1 MNRENIVVLDFGG
14 QYSHLITRRIRD
26 LSVYAE
32 LLPYDTP
39 SHEIELLNPSGII
52 LTGGPSS
59 VYDDNSPKPD
69 SKIFDLNIP
78 ILGICYGLQIIVDAM
93 GGSINR
99 TNKREYGKATLSI
112 LSDQKLF
119 YGIDSTTDVWMS
131 HGDATKILPDN
142 FKSIASTDN
151 SPYAAICSNNLYGV
165 QFHPEVTHTLDG
177 TKILKNFIYEI
188 CGCKGLWTM
197 DSFVESSINKIKSKV
212 GNDYVLCALSG
223 GVDY

>member
-119 YGIDSTTDVWMS
+119 HGI
-131 HGDATKILPDN
+131 
-142 FKSIASTDN
+142 
-151 SPYAAICSNNLYGV
+151 
-165 QFHPEVTHTLDG
+165 
-177 TKILKNFIYEI
+177 EI
-188 CGCKGLWTM
+188 FRFPPL
-197 DSFVESSINKIKSKV
+197 
-212 GNDYVLCALSG
+212 
-223 GVDY
+223 